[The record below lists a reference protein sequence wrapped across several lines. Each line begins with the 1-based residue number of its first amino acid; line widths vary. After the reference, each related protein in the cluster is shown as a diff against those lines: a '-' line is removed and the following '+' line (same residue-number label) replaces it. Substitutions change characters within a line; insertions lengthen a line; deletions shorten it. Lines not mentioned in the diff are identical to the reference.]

1 MVMEAY
7 PISDVN
13 LIDNFK
19 ANLNDKEIDI
29 VIRPLP
35 IRKKIGNSIAVRNK
49 TKYIKDMPSR

>member
-1 MVMEAY
+1 MEAY